1 MTVLQGA
8 LEPGAPLSRLHERQ
22 SAQQWPHTVRNA
34 SWMNVGPGG
43 CGTVRVWHRTVRL
56 VYGVL
61 HGLVL
66 PVWRG
71 DEI

>member
-22 SAQQWPHTVRNA
+22 SAQQWPHTAGTRVLDD
-34 SWMNVGPGG
+34 VGQGA
-43 CGTVRVWHRTVRL
+43 WHCTVRL